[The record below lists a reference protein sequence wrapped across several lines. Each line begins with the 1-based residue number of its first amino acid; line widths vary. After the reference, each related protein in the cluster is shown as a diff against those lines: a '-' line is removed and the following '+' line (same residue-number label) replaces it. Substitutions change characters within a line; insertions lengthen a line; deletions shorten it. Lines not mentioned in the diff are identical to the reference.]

1 MTELAESS
9 CRVLVL
15 GYTGEINLAQET
27 DLYRRIRE
35 KKKSLGYMI
44 GPFYNYC
51 NS

>member
-1 MTELAESS
+1 MMELAESS

-35 KKKSLGYMI
+35 KKSLGYTI